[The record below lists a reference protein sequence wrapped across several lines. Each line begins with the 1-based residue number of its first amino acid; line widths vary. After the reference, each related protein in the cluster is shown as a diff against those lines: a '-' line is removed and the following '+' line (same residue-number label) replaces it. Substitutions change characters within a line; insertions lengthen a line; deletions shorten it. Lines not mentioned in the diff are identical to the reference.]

1 MRYLTLALCAAFAS
15 LILFFGQS
23 MAQIVVPTK
32 MNVELQDLS
41 KEARQQVECLAQN
54 MFFEAGQEPRQGQ
67 LGVAFVTH
75 NRVLSGKYPTTYC
88 EVVKQK
94 INNVCQFSWYCEAA
108 ARKRILTLSNNPLY
122 NDITELALRFYLY
135 TDEFDD
141 PTKGAL
147 FFHADYVKPTW
158 NNMRRTAYIGRH
170 IFYNRVKQ
178 GSV

>member
-1 MRYLTLALCAAFAS
+1 MRFLTLALGAVFAS
-15 LILFFGQS
+15 LILFFSQS

-41 KEARQQVECLAQN
+41 KEARQEVECLAQN

-94 INNVCQFSWYCEAA
+94 VNNVCQFSWYCEAA
-108 ARKRILTLSNNPLY
+108 ARKRLLTLSNNPLY
-122 NDITELALRFYLY
+122 NDITELALRFYLFS
-135 TDEFDD
+135 DEFDD

-170 IFYNRVKQ
+170 IFYNRIKKNT
-178 GSV
+178 

>member
-1 MRYLTLALCAAFAS
+1 MRYLTLTLCAAFAS
-15 LILFFGQS
+15 LILFFSQS

-41 KEARQQVECLAQN
+41 KEARKEVECLAQN

-75 NRVLSGKYPTTYC
+75 NRLISGKYPTTYC

-94 INNVCQFSWYCEAA
+94 VNNVCQFSWYCEAA
-108 ARKRILTLSNNPLY
+108 ARKRLLTLSNNPLY